1 MTTKYTP
8 GPWAG
13 DTVSEY
19 TGEILVRAQN
29 GDTVARVCC
38 YGPQSDTPRAQAW
51 NARLIAAAPEL
62 ADALAWALDQI
73 EDDLCPDHQ
82 AALEHARAVLAR
94 AQGAGL

>member
-1 MTTKYTP
+1 MTTKHTP
-8 GPWAG
+8 GPWRMLGGHIYTNHEGG
-13 DTVSEY
+13 DHFVV
-19 TGEILVRAQN
+19 LVPLNGANRAI
-29 GDTVARVCC
+29 VE
-38 YGPQSDTPRAQAW
+38 
-51 NARLIAAAPEL
+51 AAPDM